1 MRDGTP
7 AWFPGPT
14 RSKGEGKEKCTS
26 SHLYEIMCGFILH
39 SKGKKKESDEEG
51 NVHHL
56 HCKNRSVQY
65 LMVDA
70 HDNSSL
76 EIFGLGKDKE

>member
-1 MRDGTP
+1 
-7 AWFPGPT
+7 
-14 RSKGEGKEKCTS
+14 
-26 SHLYEIMCGFILH
+26 MCGFILH